1 MNLGTNLLQTHSG
14 NLSIYNI
21 LKSNNIVY
29 PTTEELNVPKYFYIY
44 KKMYLVNPIQLVE
57 LQKVYFCGKKPCCE
71 VIFDDDCRY
80 VFHEEQEINV
90 CNNNKSFWMRVK
102 DLSNEYTILS
112 IKGTDVG
119 STKLIQ
125 KKFIGYRPL
134 WTLLSKTPYYVMSNG
149 IIIKAYN
156 EQRNY

>member
-1 MNLGTNLLQTHSG
+1 MNLGTNLVQTHAG
-14 NLSIYNI
+14 NVSIYSI

-29 PTTEELNVPKYFYIY
+29 TTVEELNTPKYFYIY
-44 KKMYLVNPIQLVE
+44 KKTYLVNPIQLVE
-57 LQKVYFCGKKPCCE
+57 LDKVYFCGKKPCVE
-71 VIFDDDCRY
+71 LIFENSVRY
-80 VFHEEQEINV
+80 LLHEEQEINV
-90 CNNNKSFWMRVK
+90 CNNNKSFWVK
-102 DLSNEYTILS
+102 ARNLSNEFTILS

-134 WTLLSKTPYYVMSNG
+134 WALLSKTPYYIMSNG